1 MTGLVAALLL
11 IEFLDELVFG
21 AREAAWPFIRRDLG
35 LSYTE
40 IGLLL
45 AIPGL
50 FSSLVEPALG
60 VLSDVWNRR
69 ALILGGGA
77 LFVAGLLLAAL
88 SSGFGLLLIAFLV
101 LYPASGAFVS
111 LSQAALMDADP
122 ARREHNM
129 ARWTLAGSVGVVA
142 GPLMLSVAVA
152 LGISWRGLFAA
163 FAALTLVA
171 LAGAWRQPLH
181 APGNHAAADPASP
194 DDEPSLTLRAGLR
207 AAWGAVRRREVLRWL
222 ALLQFGDLMLDILL
236 GFLALYFVDVAGV
249 SPAIAGLAVAVWTGV
264 GLLGDALLIPLLARV
279 PGLRYLR
286 LSAALVAALFP
297 LFLLAEPLAL
307 KLAALGALGLLNSGW
322 YAIPMAQ
329 LYAALPGQSGAA
341 LAASNLAGL
350 AGSLL
355 PLAIGAVAQVA
366 GLEVA
371 LWLLLAGP
379 LALLVGLPQPGVSAP
394 VE

>member
-1 MTGLVAALLL
+1 MVAALLL

-21 AREAAWPFIRRDLG
+21 AREAAWPFIRRDLD
-35 LSYTE
+35 LSYTQ

-50 FSSLVEPALG
+50 FSSVVEPLLG
-60 VLSDVWNRR
+60 VLSDLWNRR

-77 LFVAGLLLAAL
+77 LFVVGLLLAAL

-142 GPLMLSVAVA
+142 GPLMLSGMVA
-152 LGISWRGLFAA
+152 LGGSWRGLFVA
-163 FAALTLVA
+163 FAALTLLA
-171 LAGAWRQPLH
+171 LARAWRQPSH
-181 APGNHAAADPASP
+181 ALSNHATADPAIP
-194 DDEPSLTLRAGLR
+194 GAERPLDLRAGLR
-207 AAWGAVRRREVLRWL
+207 AAWSAVLRREVLRWL
-222 ALLQFGDLMLDILL
+222 ALLQFSDLMLDILL
-236 GFLALYFVDVAGV
+236 GFLALYFVDVAGI
-249 SPAIAGLAVAVWTGV
+249 SPEAAGLAVAVWTGV
-264 GLLGDALLIPLLARV
+264 GLLSDALLIPLLARV
-279 PGLRYLR
+279 RGLRYLR

-307 KLAALGALGLLNSGW
+307 KLAALGALGLLNAGW

-329 LYAALPGQSGAA
+329 LYATLPGQSGAA

-350 AGSLL
+350 AGSLI
-355 PLAIGAVAQVA
+355 PLLIGVVAQVA
-366 GLEVA
+366 GLDVA
-371 LWLLLAGP
+371 MWLLLAGP
-379 LALLVGLPQPGVSAP
+379 LALLIGLPRQGVSAP

>member
-1 MTGLVAALLL
+1 M
-11 IEFLDELVFG
+11 
-21 AREAAWPFIRRDLG
+21 REAAWPYIRRDLG
-35 LSYTE
+35 LSYAE

-60 VLSDVWNRR
+60 VLSDMWNRR

-77 LFVAGLLLAAL
+77 LFAVGLLLAAL

-111 LSQAALMDADP
+111 LSQAALMDAAP

-129 ARWTLAGSVGVVA
+129 ARWTLAGSLGMVA
-142 GPLMLSVAVA
+142 GPLMLSGAVA
-152 LGISWRGLFAA
+152 LGASWRGLFAV
-163 FAALTLVA
+163 FAALTLLA
-171 LAGAWRQPLH
+171 LAATWRQPLH
-181 APGNHAAADPASP
+181 APGNHTTPDPAAP
-194 DDEPSLTLRAGLR
+194 NDEPLTLRAGLR
-207 AAWGAVRRREVLRWL
+207 AAWRAVLQREVLRWL
-222 ALLQFGDLMLDILL
+222 VLLEFSDLMLDILF
-236 GFLALYFVDVAGV
+236 GFLALYLVDVAGAT
-249 SPAIAGLAVAVWTGV
+249 PAAAGLALAVWTGV
-264 GLLGDALLIPLLARV
+264 GLIGDALLIPLLARV

-297 LFLLAEPLAL
+297 LFLLAQPLAL
-307 KLAALGALGLLNSGW
+307 KLALLGALGLLNAGW

-341 LAASNLAGL
+341 LAASNVAGL
-350 AGSLL
+350 AGSLI
-355 PLAIGAVAQVA
+355 PLAVGAIAQIA

-371 LWLLLAGP
+371 IWLLLAGP
-379 LALLVGLPQPGVSAP
+379 LALLIGLPRQGDSAP